1 MSTKMSVTRALVEL
15 KTLDT
20 QINRAVTQGVFVTVT
35 KGLNDQK
42 VVNDGKRTSVEDAT
56 RQIQGSFDKVSE
68 LIERRQ
74 KIKSAIVKSNAN
86 TLVQIAGRQMSVAEA
101 IELKTSIANKQDFLA
116 ALQRQI
122 GIAVHTVET
131 SNKALDEQINKLL
144 ESTFGKDKK
153 VTEEE
158 SKVIVDSQKKTKV
171 LEVLDPFNI
180 QKKIEELN
188 SEIESVTSQLD
199 FILSESNAK
208 TEIEV

>member
-1 MSTKMSVTRALVEL
+1 MSVKMSVTRALVEL

-20 QINRAVTQGVFVTVT
+20 QINRAVNQGVFVTVT
-35 KGLNDQK
+35 KGLSDQK
-42 VVNDGKRTSVEDAT
+42 VVNDGKCTSVEDAT

-86 TLVQIAGRQMSVAEA
+86 TLVQIAGREMSVAEA
-101 IELKTSIANKQDFLA
+101 IELKTSISNKQEFLT
-116 ALQRQI
+116 ALQRQV
-122 GIAVHTVET
+122 GTAVYTVET

-144 ESTFGKDKK
+144 EATFGKDKK
-153 VTEEE
+153 VSEEE
-158 SKVIVDSQKKTKV
+158 SKVIIDSQKKTKV

>member
-1 MSTKMSVTRALVEL
+1 MSVKMSVTRALVEL

-86 TLVQIAGRQMSVAEA
+86 TLVQIAGREMSVAEA
-101 IELKTSIANKQDFLA
+101 IELKTSIANKQEFLA
-116 ALQRQI
+116 ALQRQV
-122 GIAVHTVET
+122 GTAVYTVET

-144 ESTFGKDKK
+144 EATFGKDKK
-153 VTEEE
+153 VSEEE
-158 SKVIVDSQKKTKV
+158 SKVIIDSQKKTKV